1 MQRGNMMEIE
11 RLRQIE
17 INDEDIALAES
28 IMEKKVNF
36 NNARISI
43 IKNLDSIDIQA
54 FPGSGKTTILIA
66 KLAILARKWPYSNS
80 GICVLSHTNVA
91 REEIEERLGNTDIGK
106 KLLMYPHF
114 IGTFHSF
121 FDTFVGLPWLRSKG
135 FKMNMIDSD
144 IVRKSRWHML
154 SFKTRSY
161 LERQYKDEKIC
172 SYKGSI
178 GVIDWDKQGGTR
190 QKILEVIQHS
200 QDNGDF
206 TFDEMLLYAK
216 QALDECSAIAVGIQ
230 QRFPIVFIDEA
241 QDTNSFQWELIHK
254 AFPENNGLTIR
265 QGFGDC
271 NQAIY
276 NYVNEVVD
284 NPEFPRE
291 SPLLLTESRRFDNRI
306 ATLANTVAV
315 SLEQMQGTENE
326 FSERTSCH
334 TLYLFSRDK
343 AGQVID
349 EFGQL
354 ILDTFSDD
362 ELLTYKKTGC
372 HVIGMVHDKKAETS
386 EKQFPKGIYDYWSS
400 YEAKKASKS
409 VNPDK
414 LIDYIRMGRSEFQ
427 QTGELSKQTEWLAKG
442 IRRLIN
448 RAKGE
453 NFIAVTSN
461 PFSSIIK
468 QLPEEKQLFL
478 RKIFLE
484 LSSVDISSE
493 ENWKSV
499 SKTLANI
506 LELFDLAVNEKVE
519 KFLLWTNE
527 SDLIID
533 KQEPTTQALPNHY
546 IYRDRK
552 VDRYVDL
559 EFGSIHSVKGRT
571 HLATLVLETY
581 SKAHN
586 MKAIL
591 KYLCNKPPKS
601 IGANQNRLK
610 CQYVAMTR
618 AKALLCLAIP
628 IAFVDE
634 KAQQS
639 LRAIGWNLKFV
650 I

>member
-1 MQRGNMMEIE
+1 MGIA
-11 RLRQIE
+11 RLRRIE
-17 INDEDIALAES
+17 INDEDIAWVES
-28 IMEKKVNF
+28 IMRKKVNF
-36 NNARISI
+36 DNARTCI

-66 KLAILARKWPYSNS
+66 KLAILAKKWSFSNS

-91 REEIEERLGNTDIGK
+91 REEIEDRLGNTDIGR

-114 IGTFHSF
+114 IGTLHSF
-121 FDTFVGLPWLRSKG
+121 FDTFVALPWLRSKG

-144 IVRKSRWHML
+144 IVRKSRWYML
-154 SFKTRSY
+154 PFKTRSY
-161 LERQYKDEKIC
+161 LERQYKDENIC
-172 SYKGSI
+172 SYKGCI
-178 GVIDWDKQGGTR
+178 GAIDWDKQGETR
-190 QKILEVIQHS
+190 QKLLEVIRDS
-200 QDNGDF
+200 QRKGNF

-216 QALDECSAIAVGIQ
+216 QALDECKAIAVGIQ
-230 QRFPIVFIDEA
+230 HRFPIVFIDEA

-254 AFPENNGLTIR
+254 AFPENSSLTIR
-265 QGFGDC
+265 QGFGDS

-284 NPEFPRE
+284 NPGFPRE
-291 SPLLLTESRRFDNRI
+291 SPLLLNESRRFDNRI
-306 ATLANTVAV
+306 ATLANTVAM
-315 SLEQMQGTENE
+315 SLEKMQGTENE
-326 FSERTSCH
+326 FTERTSSN
-334 TLYLFSRDK
+334 TLYLFSKNK

-362 ELLTYKKTGC
+362 ELQTYRKAGC
-372 HVIGMVHDKKAETS
+372 HVIGMVHDKKAETP
-386 EKQFPKGIYDYWSS
+386 EKQFPKGIYDYWPS

-409 VNPDK
+409 ANHDK

-427 QTGELSKQTEWLAKG
+427 QTGELSEQTEWIAKG

-453 NFIAVTSN
+453 NFIAATNN

-468 QLPEEKQLFL
+468 QLPEEKQLIF
-478 RKIFLE
+478 RKKILE
-484 LSSVDISSE
+484 LSSMDISSE
-493 ENWKSV
+493 ENWKTV
-499 SKTLANI
+499 LETLANI
-506 LELFDLAVNEKVE
+506 LELFNLATNEKAK
-519 KFLLWTNE
+519 KFLLWANE
-527 SDLIID
+527 TDLNINID
-533 KQEPTTQALPNHY
+533 EQAAKQVLPNHY
-546 IYRDRK
+546 IYCDK
-552 VDRYVDL
+552 KSERYVDL

-586 MKAIL
+586 MQTIL

-601 IGANQNRLK
+601 MGSNQNRLK

-618 AKALLCLAIP
+618 AKALLCHAIP
-628 IAFVDE
+628 REFVDE
-634 KAQQS
+634 KAQKS
-639 LRAIGWNLKFV
+639 LRDIGWTLKF
-650 I
+650 IN